1 LPQAGSLLKWVGFII
16 VALLCVSGGFVS
28 RAGRAGS
35 DAAGRD
41 DSQWADGRGT
51 RRIIATFAAVYVA
64 FILFSVSFVDA
75 NTPLDMRILSPLH
88 VALVVLGTV
97 WIEGWARAVITLM
110 RGFQWSGAGAIATA
124 VFVIVFAARAG
135 SW

>member
-41 DSQWADGRGT
+41 DSQWDDSRGT
-51 RRIIATFAAVYVA
+51 QRIVATFAAVYAA

-75 NTPLDMRILSPLH
+75 NTPLDLRILSPLH
-88 VALVVLGTV
+88 VVLVVLAAV
-97 WIEGWARAVITLM
+97 WFERW
-110 RGFQWSGAGAIATA
+110 AGAIMSSPLQG
-124 VFVIVFAARAG
+124 FARSGA
-135 SW
+135 